1 MGSNCAAGPPIKPA
15 IEADLSST
23 GVVFPLFEDSSLT
36 FTFGFFN
43 TGVVLLFAFLIIWQS
58 TNLPVFGSS
67 TAKRQIYLRKKE
79 LNEELEKLE
88 TTLAQAEDD
97 FKETNDSLREE
108 LNALDKEYPRGQINL
123 QEGTLTYNPAI
134 KEQLEQQANNLASD
148 NIEVVK

>member
-1 MGSNCAAGPPIKPA
+1 MAKENKKQIELLTIDLGEDTLNSIKEKNA
-15 IEADLSST
+15 KINDIVNA
-23 GVVFPLFEDSSLT
+23 
-36 FTFGFFN
+36 FG
-43 TGVVLLFAFLIIWQS
+43 
-58 TNLPVFGSS
+58 
-67 TAKRQIYLRKKE
+67 QIYLRKKE

>member
-1 MGSNCAAGPPIKPA
+1 MAKENKKQIELLTIDLGEDTLNSIKEKNA
-15 IEADLSST
+15 KINDI
-23 GVVFPLFEDSSLT
+23 V
-36 FTFGFFN
+36 N
-43 TGVVLLFAFLIIWQS
+43 
-58 TNLPVFGSS
+58 VFG
-67 TAKRQIYLRKKE
+67 QIYLRKKE

-134 KEQLEQQANNLASD
+134 KEQMQQQANNLASD

>member
-1 MGSNCAAGPPIKPA
+1 MAKESKKQIELLTIELGEDTIGSIKEKNA
-15 IEADLSST
+15 KINDIVNA
-23 GVVFPLFEDSSLT
+23 
-36 FTFGFFN
+36 FG
-43 TGVVLLFAFLIIWQS
+43 
-58 TNLPVFGSS
+58 
-67 TAKRQIYLRKKE
+67 QIYLRKKE

-108 LNALDKEYPRGQINL
+108 LSALDKEYPRGQINL
-123 QEGTLTYNPAI
+123 QEGTLTYNPAV

>member
-1 MGSNCAAGPPIKPA
+1 MAKENKKQIELLTIDLGEDTLNSIKEKNA
-15 IEADLSST
+15 KINDIVNA
-23 GVVFPLFEDSSLT
+23 
-36 FTFGFFN
+36 FG
-43 TGVVLLFAFLIIWQS
+43 
-58 TNLPVFGSS
+58 
-67 TAKRQIYLRKKE
+67 QIYLRKKE

-134 KEQLEQQANNLASD
+134 KEQLEKQANNVASD

>member
-1 MGSNCAAGPPIKPA
+1 MAKESKKQIELLTIELGEDTIGSIKEKNA
-15 IEADLSST
+15 KINDIVNA
-23 GVVFPLFEDSSLT
+23 
-36 FTFGFFN
+36 FG
-43 TGVVLLFAFLIIWQS
+43 
-58 TNLPVFGSS
+58 
-67 TAKRQIYLRKKE
+67 QIYLRKKE